1 MRRFLARCM
10 STVKEPKPQIQ
21 PVAAVDKGTQ
31 PKEDCKREEDDLT
44 NKKKE
49 LGRTLKHEDDIRN
62 LIG

>member
-1 MRRFLARCM
+1 M